1 MTFTGFPRP
10 FGSND
15 PGVQA
20 LSRFGYDRQTGLTA
34 NPLTLANAPVEG
46 SLMLFKNGILMD
58 DNGGYTVTGQ
68 TVTLTAVPIAAD
80 VYQGF
85 YHYRQAV

>member
-10 FGSND
+10 FGSSD

-34 NPLTLANAPVEG
+34 NPLTLANPPVEG

-58 DNGGYTVTGQ
+58 DTGGYTVSGQ
-68 TVTLTAVPIAAD
+68 TVTLTTVPIAAD
-80 VYQGF
+80 VFQGY
-85 YHYRQAV
+85 YHWRSST